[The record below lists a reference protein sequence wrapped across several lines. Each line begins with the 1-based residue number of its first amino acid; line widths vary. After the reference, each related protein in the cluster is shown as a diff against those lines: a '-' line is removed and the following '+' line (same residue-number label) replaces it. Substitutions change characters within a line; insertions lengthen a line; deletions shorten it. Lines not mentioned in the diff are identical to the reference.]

1 MTSKFSLMRRVAAGL
16 VAVAVVG
23 GSTSAFAANLT
34 WKGGQTTAARAWATA
49 SNWQPGTV
57 PATNDSVFFGPIGSA
72 AAYSVN
78 IAANTNALA
87 SATFTSAASGQYQT
101 TGGGFLVINGAIV
114 NNSTATG
121 AAGTGQSSVVL
132 RNVELTGNSTLSGS
146 GAPTEIFTSLEGAG
160 FTLTVTGNNLI
171 LDGATATA
179 DIVASTGSTVSL
191 SAVVQLADL
200 TIGPAGTV
208 GGEPNRAPGSFFAT
222 TGDGDLTFQNASTVN
237 MGVAGLSPTAGAG
250 GDNYDQFSTTGA
262 VSFAG
267 SLNIDWSQVGSS
279 LFNSWTEFDLFSGG
293 TYGGNFGSVSLVG
306 ATGPYSTLS
315 FTQNGSEWRSQDFVG
330 QGGQTQY
337 LVFQSV
343 SGNLVVVP
351 EPSTIV
357 FASIGVAMSGW
368 SVLKK
373 RRLAKLASSK

>member
-1 MTSKFSLMRRVAAGL
+1 MTSKFSFMRRVAAGL
-16 VAVAVVG
+16 VAIAVVG

-34 WKGGQTTAARAWATA
+34 WKGGQSTAARVWATA
-49 SNWQPGTV
+49 SNWQPGNV
-57 PATNDSVFFGPIGSA
+57 PAANDSVFFGPIGSS

-78 IAANTNALA
+78 IASDTNALA

-101 TGGGFLVINGAIV
+101 TGGGFLVMNGALV

-121 AAGTGQSSVVL
+121 AAGTGQASVVL
-132 RNVELTGNSTLSGS
+132 RNVKLAGNSTLSGS

-179 DIVASTGSTVSL
+179 DVLASTGSTVSL
-191 SAVVQLADL
+191 SSVVQLANL

-222 TGDGDLTFQNASTVN
+222 TGAGTLDFQNASTVN
-237 MGVAGLSPTAGAG
+237 MGVAGLSPTSGAG
-250 GDNYDQFSTTGA
+250 GDNYDQFSTTGS

-279 LFNSWTEFDLFSGG
+279 TFNSFTEFDLFSAG

-306 ATGPYSTLS
+306 ATGPYSALS
-315 FTQNGSEWRSQDFVG
+315 FTQNGSEWRTQDFVG
-330 QGGQTQY
+330 QGGQTQW
-337 LVFQSV
+337 LVFQSGT
-343 SGNLVVVP
+343 GNLVVVP